1 MARDALWYA
10 LLIDAE
16 RALRSDDDGLAI
28 AARELARSV
37 VDRTVEDPALKEC
50 CPDPGLYGL
59 FVASLALWA
68 SRTNAVER
76 DRLSGP
82 LTSFISSLG
91 ALPRERERL
100 SALDAR
106 RAPIERAIPLHDR

>member
-1 MARDALWYA
+1 MAKDALWFA

-16 RALRSDDDGLAI
+16 RALRSDDDGLAL

-37 VDRTVEDPALKEC
+37 VDRTVKDPSIKDC
-50 CPDPGLYGL
+50 CPDPGIYGL
-59 FVASLALWA
+59 FTAALALWS
-68 SRTNAVER
+68 SRPNAVER

-82 LTSFISSLG
+82 LTSFISCLG

-100 SALDAR
+100 SAL
-106 RAPIERAIPLHDR
+106 

>member
-1 MARDALWYA
+1 MAKDALWFA
-10 LLIDAE
+10 LLLDAE
-16 RALRSDDDGLAI
+16 RALRSDDEGLAI
-28 AARELARSV
+28 AARELARGV
-37 VDRTVEDPALKEC
+37 VDRTVADPAIKDR
-50 CPDPGLYGL
+50 CPDAGLYGL
-59 FVASLALWA
+59 FIASLALWA

-100 SALDAR
+100 RALDAR
-106 RAPIERAIPLHDR
+106 RAPIERAVPLHDR